1 MLNKK
6 TSSDGFTLIEIMV
19 VMIIISVILSFATL
33 SIGNAGLAQ
42 NLEQERQR
50 LASLLKLA
58 SQEAIMQSKEM
69 GISFKKDGYRFFV
82 LQAQEWQAITGG
94 DNIFRPRTLPQGLQ
108 IDIRLDGEP
117 VIDTS
122 LPQVLLLSSGEMTPF
137 EVIFW
142 ADADESLRYRLIGT
156 VIGKLSIK

>member
-42 NLEQERQR
+42 NLEQEKQR

-69 GISFKKDGYRFFV
+69 GISFKTDGYRFYV
-82 LQAQEWQAITGG
+82 LQGQEWQAITGG
-94 DNIFRPRTLPQGLQ
+94 DNIFRPRILPQGLQ

-117 VIDTS
+117 IIDTS

-137 EVIFW
+137 EVVFW
-142 ADADESLRYRLIGT
+142 ADSDESLRYRLIGT
-156 VIGKLSIK
+156 VIGSIE